1 MSHKKIGRAVVIGG
15 SIAGLLAAR
24 VLADMFE
31 EIIIVEADAPP
42 DGLSPRNKVPQ
53 SHHSH
58 ILLQR
63 GKEILEG
70 LFPGIIQ
77 ELIQNGSVV
86 TDFTRDLEWFHFGEW
101 KKRFTSGIEV
111 VQQTRPFLE
120 HHIRRRVANIP
131 NAAFQYHSRVTGM
144 ILSDDRKHVQGVRV
158 RNEASRLDE
167 AIMADLVI
175 DAGGAGSQTLKWL
188 DLDNNASEL
197 VHIDLFYATRFYK
210 TDWVDRGWTNL
221 MISAQLPE
229 HPYAGVVIPFEN
241 QTIGVTL
248 GGYLK
253 EPPKNEEE
261 FEHIASML
269 PEPHIYDFIQ
279 KATPISELKI
289 YKISSQSRKR
299 RNIIGKLPSRFVMIG
314 DSYCRFDPLY
324 GQGMT
329 VAAMEAELLGRELGR
344 LKSGETMDTVVTS
357 YWDKLPKL
365 TDDPW
370 DMALVEAYR
379 HPEIVGA
386 RPNGIGL
393 KKWFTKKVYKASA
406 HESSVYL
413 RLAQVMNLTHSANAF
428 FQPSMLWKLL
438 RKQ

>member
-1 MSHKKIGRAVVIGG
+1 
-15 SIAGLLAAR
+15 
-24 VLADMFE
+24 
-31 EIIIVEADAPP
+31 
-42 DGLSPRNKVPQ
+42 
-53 SHHSH
+53 
-58 ILLQR
+58 
-63 GKEILEG
+63 
-70 LFPGIIQ
+70 
-77 ELIQNGSVV
+77 
-86 TDFTRDLEWFHFGEW
+86 
-101 KKRFTSGIEV
+101 
-111 VQQTRPFLE
+111 
-120 HHIRRRVANIP
+120 
-131 NAAFQYHSRVTGM
+131 
-144 ILSDDRKHVQGVRV
+144 
-158 RNEASRLDE
+158 
-167 AIMADLVI
+167 
-175 DAGGAGSQTLKWL
+175 
-188 DLDNNASEL
+188 
-197 VHIDLFYATRFYK
+197 
-210 TDWVDRGWTNL
+210 
-221 MISAQLPE
+221 
-229 HPYAGVVIPFEN
+229 
-241 QTIGVTL
+241 
-248 GGYLK
+248 
-253 EPPKNEEE
+253 
-261 FEHIASML
+261 ML